1 MKKFIAWL
9 FILMAPFM
17 LGTLITII
25 ISGRVLHLSPEN
37 IAVAIQSF
45 VWLILYATWF
55 EDSEYQRML

>member
-1 MKKFIAWL
+1 
-9 FILMAPFM
+9 M